1 MDHHTDVG
9 DTYVL
14 GNSESEHQRLMRQA
28 LTLAPITQR
37 LFLEAGVHPGMRALE
52 IGCGVGDVTQLT
64 AALVTSTGTVTGLDR
79 DASSLAR
86 ARERT
91 AHLPNVCFI
100 ETDLSAPKVGGMF
113 DVIVG
118 RFVLMFLSNPVAT
131 LRTLTNYLQ
140 PGGLLICQEASWN
153 SFFSEARHL
162 PLHTRCGELAC
173 ETLRR
178 GGAEPDMSLLLYRG
192 VQNAGFEQ
200 PTMRVETL
208 LAHMPQDRTWLPDL
222 LETMRPRWSQL
233 GISTQPIGDP
243 NTLRQRLHDEIQ
255 RENSF
260 TPLVGLVG
268 AWARKSARERV
279 GAI

>member
-1 MDHHTDVG
+1 MDDPSVLGHA
-9 DTYVL
+9 YVL
-14 GNSESEHQRLMRQA
+14 GSSEGEHQRLMRQA
-28 LTLAPITQR
+28 LTLAPTTQR
-37 LFLEAGVHPGMRALE
+37 LFIEAGVRPGMRVLE

-64 AALVTSTGTVTGLDR
+64 AALVTATGTVTGLDR

-86 ARERT
+86 ARVRT
-91 AHLPNVCFI
+91 AHLPNVHFI
-100 ETDLSAPKVGGMF
+100 ETDLSNPKVEGIF

-118 RFVLMFLSNPVAT
+118 RFVLMFLPNPVAT
-131 LRTLTNYLQ
+131 LRALTNHLR
-140 PGGLLICQEASWN
+140 PGGVLACQEASWS

-178 GGAEPDMSLLLYRG
+178 GGAEPNMSLILYRG
-192 VQNAGFEQ
+192 VQDAGFEQ

-208 LAHMPQDRTWLPDL
+208 LARMPEDRAWLPDL

-233 GISTQPIGDP
+233 GISTQLIGDP
-243 NTLRQRLHDEIQ
+243 NTLGQRLHEEIQ

-268 AWARKSARERV
+268 AWARKAP
-279 GAI
+279 